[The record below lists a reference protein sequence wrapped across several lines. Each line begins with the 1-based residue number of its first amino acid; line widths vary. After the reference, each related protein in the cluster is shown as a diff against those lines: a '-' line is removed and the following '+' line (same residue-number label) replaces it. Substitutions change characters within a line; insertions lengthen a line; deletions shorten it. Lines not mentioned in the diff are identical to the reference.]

1 MNKLLTALLFGA
13 MGLSGAVLGADQD
26 SQASQHG
33 QSNSGKSD
41 TAQSGGKR
49 TGSPKDCSML
59 SGAEKDK
66 CIQAT
71 PAGPVEMQT
80 GEKRKGQSDIA
91 KERDREKEA
100 QQGGTDAPAQNNAAV
115 GGPEE
120 RSTTGQAQTGAN
132 AEKDNASAKTRP
144 EQSKDTVGHPEQRG
158 TTGEAQTG
166 QEPGQGVARKSQ

>member
-1 MNKLLTALLFGA
+1 MNKLLTALLFSA
-13 MGLSGAVLGADQD
+13 MGLSGAVLAAGQD
-26 SQASQHG
+26 SQNSQ

-41 TAQSGGKR
+41 TAQSGSNQ
-49 TGSPKDCSML
+49 TAAAPKDCSKL
-59 SGAEKDK
+59 SGKEKDK

-80 GEKRKGQSDIA
+80 GAQRKGKSEIA
-91 KERDREKEA
+91 KDRDRAKEG
-100 QQGGTDAPAQNNAAV
+100 QQAGAEAPAQNNPAV

-132 AEKDNASAKTRP
+132 AEKDNASTKTHP
-144 EQSKDTVGHPEQRG
+144 EQSKDTIGHPEER
-158 TTGEAQTG
+158 TATGEAQTG